1 MPAAHFAR
9 RILPT
14 PETLRATPGLGWL
27 GRYLHKRPWLWAA
40 NRRRVAMGAALGLG
54 FGVIPIPSQMAIAGA
69 AAVALR
75 ANVGAAV
82 AATWLTNPLTLVPIW
97 SLAIFLGN
105 AVLPGA
111 QPLSEISV
119 LELSWQ
125 QPASWLPAFWSWV
138 SSLGPSLLVG
148 LPLAGLLL
156 GGLLYGLIYL
166 VWGWVIQWE
175 RRRRLRQRKKQT
187 LQNLN

>member
-1 MPAAHFAR
+1 MPAAQLAR
-9 RILPT
+9 QILPT
-14 PETLRATPGLGWL
+14 PETLQATPGLRWL
-27 GRYLHKRPWLWAA
+27 GRYLNKRPWLWVA

-54 FGVIPIPSQMAIAGA
+54 LGVIPIPSQMVIAGA
-69 AAVALR
+69 AAVLLR

-111 QPLSEISV
+111 QPLSEISM

-125 QPASWLPAFWSWV
+125 APATWWPAFWHWV
-138 SSLGPSLLVG
+138 TSLGPSLLVG

-156 GGLLYGLIYL
+156 GVSLYAAVY
-166 VWGWVIQWE
+166 VAWGWVIRLE
-175 RRRRLRQRKKQT
+175 RRRRLRRRKQHI
-187 LQNLN
+187 